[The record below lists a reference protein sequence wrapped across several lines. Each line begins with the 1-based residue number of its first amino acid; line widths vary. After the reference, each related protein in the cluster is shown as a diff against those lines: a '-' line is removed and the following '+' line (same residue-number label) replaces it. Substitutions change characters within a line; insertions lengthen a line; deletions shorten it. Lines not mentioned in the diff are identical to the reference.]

1 MKMNEIKMIVCDID
15 GVLTDGRVY
24 MDESGK
30 ETKNYSLTDI
40 DSLNMMKTEGYILCA
55 ITGEGTPLCNFFKS
69 RLAWDD
75 FITECKKKGDCLS
88 NLAEKYS
95 VDFNDVCYIGD
106 GVYDIPALEKAGL
119 AVCPANAIEAV
130 KNVCDIILDAYG
142 GGGAL
147 SELYNILSKSKIEH
161 KLSANVL
168 NQLDILIDR
177 YPSLES
183 VRKEI
188 LNSYFLMEKCYMNGG
203 KIIIAGNGG
212 SASDS
217 EHIVGELM
225 KSFRLKRPI
234 GENLRKRLKCIDE
247 NVGDELSQKL
257 EMPLRAVSLMGHG
270 SLSSAFLNDV
280 DGKLVVAQQL
290 LGFANKSDIFWGI
303 STSGNSENI
312 VYAAVLAKAL
322 DMRVIAMTGKGRLS
336 ELSDVSIVVPEEET
350 YMIQELH
357 LPIYHC
363 ICLMLEERFYGKGRQ
378 L

>member
-1 MKMNEIKMIVCDID
+1 MKIF
-15 GVLTDGRVY
+15 R
-24 MDESGK
+24 
-30 ETKNYSLTDI
+30 
-40 DSLNMMKTEGYILCA
+40 
-55 ITGEGTPLCNFFKS
+55 
-69 RLAWDD
+69 RLW
-75 FITECKKKGDCLS
+75 
-88 NLAEKYS
+88 
-95 VDFNDVCYIGD
+95 
-106 GVYDIPALEKAGL
+106 
-119 AVCPANAIEAV
+119 
-130 KNVCDIILDAYG
+130 
-142 GGGAL
+142 
-147 SELYNILSKSKIEH
+147 
-161 KLSANVL
+161 
-168 NQLDILIDR
+168 
-177 YPSLES
+177 
-183 VRKEI
+183 
-188 LNSYFLMEKCYMNGG
+188 
-203 KIIIAGNGG
+203 
-212 SASDS
+212 
-217 EHIVGELM
+217 
-225 KSFRLKRPI
+225 
-234 GENLRKRLKCIDE
+234 ENLRKRLKCIDE